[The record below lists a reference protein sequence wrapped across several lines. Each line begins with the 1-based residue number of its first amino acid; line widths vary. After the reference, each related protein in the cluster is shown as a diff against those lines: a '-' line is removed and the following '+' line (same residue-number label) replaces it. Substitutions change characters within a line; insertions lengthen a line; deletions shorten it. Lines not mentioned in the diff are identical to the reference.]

1 MTKTAA
7 RLLQAGVVV
16 AMLVA
21 LPYKIFELD
30 RYFVPKDLILNTVAL
45 VAGLMLVIRAK
56 EMKVDLAD
64 KLLALFVV
72 WSLASAIFATNH
84 WLAQRAL
91 GLSIASAMVF
101 WASRRIGADGAY
113 RSVLIAAAV
122 STVAVSLTCL
132 AQTYGLQTE
141 YFTLN
146 RAPGGTLGNR
156 NFIAHIAAIGL
167 PALSYCTVS
176 SKRSFG
182 ALLGSVGGAVVGA
195 ALVLSRSRAAW
206 LAVAASVVFILIPL
220 FASRKYWPHGQVG
233 GRLARF
239 LLALFLGGAISGVM
253 PNTLN
258 WKSDS
263 PYLDSAKGMVD
274 YSKGS
279 GKGRLAQYENSLK
292 MAMANP
298 IFGVGPGNW
307 PVRYTKYA
315 PSNDR
320 SLADDGMTA
329 NPWPSSDWVAFV
341 SERGFVAA
349 AALLGVFVV
358 LFFGAFRR
366 WAEFGDG
373 DVVLVKLVLIGT
385 IVATAVVSAFDVA
398 LLLAAP
404 AFLIWSIVGAT
415 SGARR
420 MGDDVMRVGRWW
432 SIASAIATIL
442 LVVSVA
448 RSATQIVAMS
458 TVGYG
463 THTKD
468 WASAAAWDPGS
479 YRINVRAGEIYANRG
494 KCETARPY
502 VNRALGLFPNSQK
515 AKRLA
520 RNCGG

>member
-1 MTKTAA
+1 VSKTAT
-7 RLLQAGVVV
+7 RLIQAGLVA

-30 RYFVPKDLILNTVAL
+30 RYFVPKELILNVVAL
-45 VAGLMLVIRAK
+45 IIGLTVVFRRRPTT
-56 EMKVDLAD
+56 VDLAD
-64 KLLALFVV
+64 KLLALFLV
-72 WSLASAIFATNH
+72 WSVASALFATNH

-91 GLSIASAMVF
+91 GLSVASAIVF
-101 WASRRIGADGAY
+101 WASRRIGEEGGY
-113 RSVLIAAAV
+113 QSVLIAAAV
-122 STVAVSLTCL
+122 ATVVVAVTCL

-167 PALSYCTVS
+167 PSLAYCTVA

-182 ALLGSVGGAVVGA
+182 ALLGSLGGAVVGA

-206 LAVAASVVFILIPL
+206 LAVAASVVLILIPL

-239 LLALFLGGAISGVM
+239 LLALFLGGAISAVM

-258 WKSDS
+258 WNSDS
-263 PYLDSAKGMVD
+263 PYLDSARGMVD

-292 MAMANP
+292 MAAANP

-307 PVRYTKYA
+307 PVRYTRYA
-315 PSNDR
+315 PSSDR

-329 NPWPSSDWVAFV
+329 NPWPSSDWVAFI

-349 AALLGVFVV
+349 AALLGVFIV

-366 WAEFGDG
+366 WSEFGDG
-373 DVVLVKLVLIGT
+373 DIVLVKLVLIGT
-385 IVATAVVSAFDVA
+385 IVATAVVCAFDVA

-404 AFLIWSIVGAT
+404 AFLIWAIVGAT

-420 MGDDVMRVGRWW
+420 VG
-432 SIASAIATIL
+432 
-442 LVVSVA
+442 VQV
-448 RSATQIVAMS
+448 
-458 TVGYG
+458 
-463 THTKD
+463 
-468 WASAAAWDPGS
+468 
-479 YRINVRAGEIYANRG
+479 
-494 KCETARPY
+494 
-502 VNRALGLFPNSQK
+502 
-515 AKRLA
+515 
-520 RNCGG
+520 

>member
-1 MTKTAA
+1 MTRWAT
-7 RLLQAGVVV
+7 RLLQAGVVAV
-16 AMLVA
+16 MLVA

-30 RYFVPKDLILNTVAL
+30 RYFVPKELVLNAVAL
-45 VAGLMLVIRAK
+45 LVGLMFVLRPRSV
-56 EMKVDLAD
+56 KVDLAD
-64 KLLALFVV
+64 KLLALFLV
-72 WSLASAIFATNH
+72 WSLASALFATNH

-91 GLSIASAMVF
+91 GLSIAGAMVF
-101 WASRRIGADGAY
+101 WASRRIGADGEY

-122 STVAVSLTCL
+122 TTVVVALTCL
-132 AQTYGLQTE
+132 AQTYGLQSD

-167 PALSYCTVS
+167 PSLAYCTVS
-176 SKRSFG
+176 SRRSLG
-182 ALLGSVGGAVVGA
+182 ALLGSLGAAVVGA

-206 LAVAASVVFILIPL
+206 LAVALSVVFILIPL

-239 LLALFLGGAISGVM
+239 LLALSLGGAISAVM

-258 WKSDS
+258 WNSDS

-274 YSKGS
+274 YSRGS
-279 GKGRLAQYENSLK
+279 GKGRLAQYENSLQ
-292 MAMANP
+292 MAIANP
-298 IFGVGPGNW
+298 IFGVGAGNW
-307 PVRYTKYA
+307 PVRYTKFA

-320 SLADDGMTA
+320 SLANDGMTA

-349 AALLGVFVV
+349 VALLGVFAVI
-358 LFFGAFRR
+358 FFGAFRK

-420 MGDDVMRVGRWW
+420 LGDDVVRGGRWW
-432 SIASAIATIL
+432 SIASAIAVIL
-442 LVVSVA
+442 LIVSVA
-448 RSATQIVAMS
+448 RSAAQLVAMS

-479 YRINVRAGEIYANRG
+479 YRINVRTAEIYANRG
-494 KCETARPY
+494 KCATAKPY
-502 VNRALGLFPNSQK
+502 AQRAVGLFPNAPK
-515 AKRLA
+515 ARRIA
-520 RNCGG
+520 RGCG